1 MRKLGAILPLNPSR
15 LNLTLL
21 LVESSYSKAVE
32 QTSVIKL

>member
-21 LVESSYSKAVE
+21 LVDSSYSKAVA
-32 QTSVIKL
+32 QASVIRL